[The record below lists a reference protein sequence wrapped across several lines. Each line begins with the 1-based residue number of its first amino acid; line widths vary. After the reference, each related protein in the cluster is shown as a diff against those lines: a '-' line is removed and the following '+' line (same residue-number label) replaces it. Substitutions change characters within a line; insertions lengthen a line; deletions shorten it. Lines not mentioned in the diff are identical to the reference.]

1 LGEIIGR
8 IDYGRK
14 ENATKQTGEVTVS
27 GIEKPAVKRITKFLT
42 SIMGWNKGSSW
53 LQLKE

>member
-1 LGEIIGR
+1 MGEIIGR